1 MDQTIVTFGD
11 IEIEKMSFTFKN
23 VLPFQTC
30 INIYISNIYISN
42 IYFFYSGEKKKN
54 YKYFIGYLYDVYN
67 VKPLYIMLLETS
79 AYVKTY
85 DGQTKWMYFLI
96 EDDYL

>member
-1 MDQTIVTFGD
+1 MI
-11 IEIEKMSFTFKN
+11 K
-23 VLPFQTC
+23 
-30 INIYISNIYISN
+30 
-42 IYFFYSGEKKKN
+42 KKKN

-67 VKPLYIMLLETS
+67 VKPLYIMFLEMS

-85 DGQTKWMYFLI
+85 DGQTKWMCFLI

>member
-11 IEIEKMSFTFKN
+11 IEIEKMIFAFKN
-23 VLPFQTC
+23 VLPFQT
-30 INIYISNIYISN
+30 YILRKYYYYLKRFILV
-42 IYFFYSGEKKKN
+42 EKKKN

-67 VKPLYIMLLETS
+67 VKPLYIMLLEMS

>member
-1 MDQTIVTFGD
+1 M
-11 IEIEKMSFTFKN
+11 
-23 VLPFQTC
+23 FQT
-30 INIYISNIYISN
+30 YI
-42 IYFFYSGEKKKN
+42 FFILVKKKKN

-67 VKPLYIMLLETS
+67 VKPLYIMLLEMS